1 MNFNNL
7 KLLIVILSFAFISC
21 AQNTAKKEVKD
32 NGNNYATQDK
42 QVVELISP
50 KDLNAK
56 LGDIQLIDVRTP
68 EEYTGGYIEG
78 AININFFDSDFND
91 QMAKLN
97 KDKELYIYCRSGK
110 RSGKAAKRL
119 KDQGFTKIYDLQGGI
134 LNWNKNKL
142 MMVK

>member
-1 MNFNNL
+1 MNFNNM
-7 KLLIVILSFAFISC
+7 KLLLVILSFTFISC

-32 NGNNYATQDK
+32 NGNKYAIQDQ
-42 QVVELISP
+42 QVVELINP

-56 LGDIQLIDVRTP
+56 LGDIQLIDIRTP
-68 EEYTGGYIEG
+68 GEYTGGYIEG
-78 AININFFDSDFND
+78 AININFFDSDFNA

-97 KDKELYIYCRSGK
+97 KDKELYIYCRSGN

-134 LNWNKNKL
+134 LNWNRNKL
-142 MMVK
+142 KVIK

>member
-1 MNFNNL
+1 MNFNNI
-7 KLLIVILSFAFISC
+7 KLLLVILSFTFISC

-32 NGNNYATQDK
+32 NGNNYATQEK

-50 KDLNAK
+50 KDLNAT

-68 EEYTGGYIEG
+68 GEYAEGYIEG
-78 AININFFDSDFND
+78 AININFFDSDFNA
-91 QMAKLN
+91 QMAKWN

-119 KDQGFTKIYDLQGGI
+119 SDQGFTKIYDLQGGI
-134 LNWNKNKL
+134 LNWNRNKL
-142 MMVK
+142 KVVK

>member
-1 MNFNNL
+1 MKFNNI
-7 KLLIVILSFAFISC
+7 KLFLVILSFTFISC

-56 LGDIQLIDVRTP
+56 LGDIQLIDIRTP
-68 EEYTGGYIEG
+68 GEYTEGYIEG
-78 AININFFDSDFND
+78 AININFFDRDFND

-97 KDKELYIYCRSGK
+97 KDKELYIYCRSGN
-110 RSGKAAKRL
+110 RTGKAAKRL
-119 KDQGFTKIYDLQGGI
+119 KDKGFTKIYDLQGGI

-142 MMVK
+142 KVVK

>member
-1 MNFNNL
+1 MNFNNI
-7 KLLIVILSFAFISC
+7 KLLLVILSFTFISC

-42 QVVELISP
+42 QVVELINP

-56 LGDIQLIDVRTP
+56 LGDIQLIDIRTP
-68 EEYTGGYIEG
+68 GEYAEGYIEG
-78 AININFFDSDFND
+78 AINVNFFDKDFNA

-97 KDKELYIYCRSGK
+97 MDKELYIYCRSGN
-110 RSGKAAKRL
+110 RSRKAAKRL

-134 LNWNKNKL
+134 LNWNRNKL
-142 MMVK
+142 KVVK

>member
-1 MNFNNL
+1 MNFNNI
-7 KLLIVILSFAFISC
+7 KLLIVILSFTFISC

-32 NGNNYATQDK
+32 NGNNYATQEK

-97 KDKELYIYCRSGK
+97 KDKELYIYCRSGN

-119 KDQGFTKIYDLQGGI
+119 KDQGFTKIYDLQGGV

-142 MMVK
+142 IVVK

>member
-1 MNFNNL
+1 MNFNNI
-7 KLLIVILSFAFISC
+7 KLLLVILSFTFISC

-32 NGNNYATQDK
+32 NGNNYATQAK

-56 LGDIQLIDVRTP
+56 LGDIQLIDIRTP
-68 EEYTGGYIEG
+68 REFNGGYIKG
-78 AININFFDSDFND
+78 AININFFDRDFND

-97 KDKELYIYCRSGK
+97 KDKELYIYCRSGN
-110 RSGKAAKRL
+110 RTSKAAKRL

-134 LNWNKNKL
+134 LNWNRNKL
-142 MMVK
+142 KVVK

>member
-1 MNFNNL
+1 MNFNNM
-7 KLLIVILSFAFISC
+7 KLLLVILSFTFFSC

-32 NGNNYATQDK
+32 NGNKYAIQDQ

-56 LGDIQLIDVRTP
+56 LGDIQLIDIRTP
-68 EEYTGGYIEG
+68 GEYTGGYIEG

-97 KDKELYIYCRSGK
+97 KDKELYIYCRSGN

-134 LNWNKNKL
+134 LNWNRNKL
-142 MMVK
+142 KVIK